1 MRRFLIGLV
10 LAFVPLCSVAE
21 TAALSGAWRPADVN
35 ESAAS
40 VHTGDPGLKAFDPA
54 RLTAF
59 DGGANGSW
67 VLLTPAAG
75 PRRCRC
81 P

>member
-10 LAFVPLCSVAE
+10 LAFAPLCSI
-21 TAALSGAWRPADVN
+21 AAPATLSGAWRPAEAGELAGSIRAD
-35 ESAAS
+35 
-40 VHTGDPGLKAFDPA
+40 DPALKAFDPA

-67 VLLTPAAG
+67 VLLTPE
-75 PRRCRC
+75 
-81 P
+81 